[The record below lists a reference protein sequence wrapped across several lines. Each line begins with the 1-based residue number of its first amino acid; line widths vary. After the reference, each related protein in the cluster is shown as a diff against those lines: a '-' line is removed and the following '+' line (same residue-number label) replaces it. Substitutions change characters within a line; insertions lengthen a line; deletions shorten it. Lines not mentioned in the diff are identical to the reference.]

1 VIPIIIE
8 FSLELVFPVGE
19 GTTVGLLYA
28 AREVWSFVLGAI
40 MSMVY
45 DKDK

>member
-28 AREVWSFVLGAI
+28 ARELWSFILGGI
-40 MSMVY
+40 MSLIF
-45 DKDK
+45 DKEK